1 MGLDANAEPADILSG
16 IRGANHY
23 FIHSA
28 TEFERR
34 LGEEFDYMVT
44 PLVYDLNLDVDAD
57 GYEIEAVH
65 GSPSADAATD
75 RLMHVG
81 TLFFL
86 RQAGRRGSRR
96 RRPVRLKETSSDADL
111 DLVASWTE
119 RDGGE
124 YTERVTVDV
133 PNESGTYATRRRPE
147 GGRAGQVRS

>member
-1 MGLDANAEPADILSG
+1 MGLDANAELADILSG

-65 GSPSADAATD
+65 GSPSRTP
-75 RLMHVG
+75 RL
-81 TLFFL
+81 T
-86 RQAGRRGSRR
+86 A
-96 RRPVRLKETSSDADL
+96 
-111 DLVASWTE
+111 
-119 RDGGE
+119 
-124 YTERVTVDV
+124 
-133 PNESGTYATRRRPE
+133 
-147 GGRAGQVRS
+147 